1 MTLMPRLLTIA
12 RRDAEYV
19 AKRNAEYG
27 ESWCKRGGQQA
38 FAVIWRKVDRI
49 ESIMQKMG
57 NGYDIF
63 AAWEQN
69 PGDVRD
75 DIRDLRQYL
84 LLLEEYLEREETP
97 PYYDDPMPERKHVR
111 DMGPVATF
119 HTGVPQGQ
127 GYVNQD

>member
-1 MTLMPRLLTIA
+1 MGCNEQSLHDLA
-12 RRDAEYV
+12 HDDASIVYD
-19 AKRNAEYG
+19 KNIQYG

-49 ESIMQKMG
+49 ESIMSQMA

-63 AAWEQN
+63 EAWDKN

-84 LLLEEYLEREETP
+84 LLLEERMIRFPEAGSGLRKEDLPTSRSPGDQQRAGMGVETP
-97 PYYDDPMPERKHVR
+97 PDSHD
-111 DMGPVATF
+111 
-119 HTGVPQGQ
+119 
-127 GYVNQD
+127 